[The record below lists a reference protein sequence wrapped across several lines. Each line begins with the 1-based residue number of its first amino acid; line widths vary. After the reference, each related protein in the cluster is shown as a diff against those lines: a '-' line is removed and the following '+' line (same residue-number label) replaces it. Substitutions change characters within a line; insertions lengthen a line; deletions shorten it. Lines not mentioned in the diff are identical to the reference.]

1 MSLASHTAYKSKRS
15 IWGLLLFALFTV
27 LAAAWVATPTPF
39 GTTVSNGTISFTA
52 PDAKAGENMAD
63 ILNKAD
69 KKAERKEKK
78 EDKKDNRK

>member
-1 MSLASHTAYKSKRS
+1 MYSTDHKSKRS
-15 IWGLLLFALFTV
+15 IWGLLLVALITI
-27 LAAAWVATPTPF
+27 LPAAWVATSTPF
-39 GTTVSNGTISFTA
+39 GTMVSNGEISFTA

>member
-1 MSLASHTAYKSKRS
+1 
-15 IWGLLLFALFTV
+15 
-27 LAAAWVATPTPF
+27 VATPTAF
-39 GTTVSNGTISFTA
+39 GTTVSNGNISFTA

>member
-1 MSLASHTAYKSKRS
+1 MSSANHTDHKSRRS
-15 IWGLLLFALFTV
+15 VWGLLLFALIALLPAT
-27 LAAAWVATPTPF
+27 WVATPTAF
-39 GTTVSNGTISFTA
+39 GTTVSNGNISFTA